1 VKYVE
6 KEYRNRIGKYDNV
19 KQCLKDIKSDLEIVL
34 QKSLDRLP
42 LIVPMFV
49 YMNSDGEMIEDS
61 VEVVE

>member
-1 VKYVE
+1 MSLVPMCQ
-6 KEYRNRIGKYDNV
+6 
-19 KQCLKDIKSDLEIVL
+19 QCLKDIKSDLEIVL

-42 LIVPMFV
+42 LIIPMFV

>member
-1 VKYVE
+1 ME
-6 KEYRNRIGKYDNV
+6 KEYKNRIGKYDNV

-42 LIVPMFV
+42 LIIPMFV